1 MSDSK
6 TPPFDPANNGDDL
19 PDTEED
25 SPSTP
30 LPSSRDIPENNPA
43 DSILPLSI
51 KDNTAHQSASP
62 PSRKP
67 DGLLGETIANRYV
80 IEEKIG
86 EGNFGVVYRARDVHD
101 KMFARQLVIKFLK
114 EKGLDNELLIGKFR
128 QEVEALTRLD
138 NHPGIVGLLDA
149 GEFHNLP
156 YIVLQY
162 VNGVPLTKRI
172 KPCGMEFEEIA
183 EIVRQTASALA
194 EGHSQEVLHR
204 DLKPENI
211 MLRKLGSGETS
222 VAVID
227 FGVAKVYNSRL
238 SLSSQPGAMAG
249 TALYMSP
256 EQLRG
261 QNKTLTPASE
271 VYSLG
276 VIAYEMLT
284 GILPFNAR
292 DTFSLRQLQEE
303 GLKVKPQDLRPDLP
317 SAAQTVLLRALAF
330 NQAERYQNIKTFG
343 DNLARTLLI
352 PAPPSVPYPPAKK
365 RPTPIMMALGLAL
378 VATLGFAIWR
388 LWRNN
393 NPPTSTSA
401 NSSAAINNITAP
413 ASAPPV
419 LAYSL
424 TVQKVFDGRPMG
436 APEEYTG
443 AEMFGNG
450 WKFKFNVTPTED
462 GYFYLLNAAPQ
473 PDGSTEWNV
482 LFPTPRNNNEQAKI
496 NGLRKQTFGWYV
508 FDNIPGQEKLWLI
521 WSRREPIPDL
531 EAAVKAA
538 TKTALVIKEPQQVVA
553 VTNFLN
559 TLEKEAPL
567 VMADVQQKRTVI
579 KSEHTT
585 WACLVELRHD
595 KY

>member
-1 MSDSK
+1 MPDSE
-6 TPPFDPANNGDDL
+6 TPPLNPGNADEL

-25 SPSTP
+25 PSVPP
-30 LPSSRDIPENNPA
+30 LPSIRATPEHNSA
-43 DSILPLSI
+43 DSTLPLPI
-51 KDNTAHQSASP
+51 KANTDNQSARP
-62 PSRKP
+62 PSRNT
-67 DGLLGETIANRYV
+67 DWLLEETIANRYV

-86 EGNFGVVYRARDVHD
+86 EGRFGAVYRARDVHD

-114 EKGLDNELLIGKFR
+114 EKGLDNKWVIGKFQ

-162 VNGVPLTKRI
+162 VNGMPLRKHI
-172 KPCGMEFEEIA
+172 KQCGMELEEVA

-194 EGHSQEVLHR
+194 EGHSQEILHR

-211 MLRKLGSGETS
+211 MLRNLGSGETS

-238 SLSSQPGAMAG
+238 SLSSQPGSIAG
-249 TALYMSP
+249 TYLYMSP

-261 QNKTLTPASE
+261 HNKTMTPASE

-284 GILPFNAR
+284 GILPFNAC
-292 DTFSLRQLQEE
+292 DVLTLRQLQEE
-303 GLKVKPQDLRPDLP
+303 GIKVKPQALRPDLP
-317 SAAQTVLLRALAF
+317 TAAQNVLLRALAF
-330 NQAERYQNIKTFG
+330 NPAERYQNIKTFG

-352 PAPPSVPYPPAKK
+352 PDPPSVPDPPAKK
-365 RPTPIMMALGLAL
+365 RPTLMIMALGLAL
-378 VATLGFAIWR
+378 VGATGFAIWR
-388 LWRNN
+388 LSRNN
-393 NPPTSTSA
+393 TTPANPSA
-401 NSSAAINNITAP
+401 NSSAAINNLTAP
-413 ASAPPV
+413 VSAPPV

-424 TVQKVFDGRPMG
+424 TVQKVFGGQPMG

-482 LFPTPRNNNEQAKI
+482 LFPTLKNNNRQAKI

-521 WSRREPIPDL
+521 WSSREPIPVL

-538 TKTALVIKEPQQVVA
+538 TKTALVIKEPGQVVA
-553 VTNFLN
+553 VTDFLK
-559 TLEKEAPL
+559 TLEKQAPL
-567 VMADVQQKRTVI
+567 VMADEQQKRTVI